1 MTKKTERKQV
11 SMLAALAGLS
21 FMGYMLGSIFVGA
34 MYSPLLGTLML
45 GPIFVA
51 AIYLAYRERA
61 KSNKDSAGYWFR
73 ILFFLGLMGVVLH
86 DITEL

>member
-45 GPIFVA
+45 GPIFMA
-51 AIYLAYRERA
+51 NIYL
-61 KSNKDSAGYWFR
+61 SD
-73 ILFFLGLMGVVLH
+73 L
-86 DITEL
+86 

>member
-11 SMLAALAGLS
+11 PMLAALAGLS

-45 GPIFVA
+45 RPILWLLFIWLIVSGPSQTKVQQDTGFV
-51 AIYLAYRERA
+51 
-61 KSNKDSAGYWFR
+61 FC
-73 ILFFLGLMGVVLH
+73 FFWV
-86 DITEL
+86 